1 MKSFCVRVINVAVI
15 VLLLCGYNVTVHA
28 REKSDEIARL
38 DAELQNTKIQMANAQ
53 TAGNSSQAG
62 QGENAADGDIQN
74 VDSAGQYKDGT
85 WQGSAEGFG
94 GDIAVDVTISGGQ
107 IESIDITSADGE
119 DSAYLTMAKDII
131 PEIID
136 AQSAEVDTISGAT
149 FSSTGIKN
157 AVAQALEGAVQ

>member
-1 MKSFCVRVINVAVI
+1 MKSFCVRVINVVVI

-53 TAGNSSQAG
+53 AASQAE
-62 QGENAADGDIQN
+62 QSADGEEQ
-74 VDSAGQYKDGT
+74 SAGGYKDGT

-131 PEIID
+131 SKIID